1 MTTPAPHSSPRSLR
15 RKVLGPILF
24 VGIAVLLLSF
34 LGAYRVVNIQVEHRL
49 EGQANTLSSAV
60 SSVSGHLGKLSE
72 LQSVV
77 CALAAEPGIKNISVL
92 VGGDSPR
99 IVASSD
105 PSWLGKTPEELPNR
119 RVADDLLAVLDAKVH
134 SCVEIPGSGEFT
146 HIAPLMLVLPEAAGK
161 GPVDAGVL
169 IRLGT
174 GEIRRQVV
182 WSVFIFGGSITAG
195 LLLVFLLAYRL
206 FSRHVLTPLNLVEKQ
221 LADGAPA
228 QELDPGK
235 SAGDQIGSLVQAL
248 KQSFLVRKEQEA
260 ELRESGARF
269 RQLTEGVR
277 DIFWILDPE
286 TRRFRYMSPSC
297 AKLFGYTDKEVMAVP
312 VEETLLPPGEHLE
325 KVRQLIEEGVG
336 AFLLGKIGPDDF
348 LKTEIGNVSKD
359 GSLKWVDIVYSL
371 QRNEETGRVEIWGV
385 SRDMT
390 ERKHNEDALRSSE
403 ARFRGLFEANR
414 DAVLLADTD
423 AHFVD
428 ANPAAVALYGCS
440 GKDELF
446 SVSPA
451 DVAPPLQPCG
461 TPSATIALAN
471 HQRALQGE
479 TLTFEWVLRRVD
491 SGRDVY
497 CEVTLSPVE
506 IDGKRCVLAT
516 LHDLTGRKA
525 AEAALKLSEERHR
538 LVAEHAKD
546 VIWTMELDGTTSYVS
561 PAVEQVRGF
570 TPEECLRH
578 SLEETLIPESRSAA
592 IAYLQ
597 SLQEAVAA
605 GRRPE
610 TYRGEQGYWRK
621 DGSIFWADVIAIPLM
636 RSDGS
641 FVQLLGMSRDI
652 SEHKMMQQVMKD
664 ARDAADAANR
674 AKSEFLAN
682 MSHEIR
688 TPMNAV
694 IGLSNLLRETSSL
707 ETQHKYAD
715 QIHRAGTALLGVLD
729 DVLDYSKIEA
739 GQLQIESAP
748 LRMSEVVHSCKAM
761 FGLQAQTKKIA
772 LGFEVAPSV
781 PSLLMGDPLR
791 LLQVIKN
798 LISNALKFTRHG
810 SITVGVDKAGESSG
824 EVIIKVSVR
833 DTGIGLPPE
842 QLKKIFTAFA
852 QGDVSTTRK
861 YGGTGLGLSIC
872 KRLVELMGGEIG
884 VESVQGEGSTF
895 WFTVRMGRATD
906 EGRARSNEQRGAK
919 TFAELAEIVAP
930 IRGARVLVVDDN
942 VTNCLVAQQYLR
954 KFGLASESVNSGA
967 EAVEKAKEGGFDA
980 ILLDLQ
986 MPEIDGFTAASLIR
1000 EHEAKTGVAGA
1011 LPIIALSAAAMA
1023 KDVEASMASG
1033 MNDHIAKP
1041 IDPLILVKALSRW
1054 IPPRNP
1060 EKDAP
1065 GGGAPSGGAA

>member
-1 MTTPAPHSSPRSLR
+1 MTTPAPHSPRRSLR

-49 EGQANTLSSAV
+49 EGRANTISSALEI
-60 SSVSGHLGKLSE
+60 VSGHLDKISE

-77 CALAAEPGIKNISVL
+77 CALALEPGIKNISVL
-92 VGGDSPR
+92 AGGDSAR

-105 PSWLGKTPEELPNR
+105 PSWLGKSPGDLPDR
-119 RVADDLLAVLDAKVH
+119 RAADDLAAVLDAKMH
-134 SCVEIPGSGEFT
+134 SCVEVPGSGEFT
-146 HIAPLMLVLPEAAGK
+146 HIAPLPLALPEAAGK

-169 IRLGT
+169 IRIGT
-174 GEIRRQVV
+174 GEIRRQVI
-182 WSVFIFGGSITAG
+182 WSVFILGGSITAG
-195 LLLVFLLAYRL
+195 LLLVFFLAYCL
-206 FSRHVLTPLNLVEKQ
+206 FSRHVLRPLNLVEQQ
-221 LADGAPA
+221 LAGGAPA
-228 QELDPGK
+228 QELDAGE
-235 SAGDQIGSLVQAL
+235 SAGDQIGSLVEAL
-248 KQSFLVRKEQEA
+248 KQSFLVRREQQA

-269 RQLTEGVR
+269 RQLTEGMR
-277 DIFWILDPE
+277 DIVWILDPE
-286 TRRFRYMSPSC
+286 ALCFRYISPSC
-297 AKLFGYTDKEVMAVP
+297 VKLYGYTDKELMALP
-312 VEETLLPPGEHLE
+312 ITETLLPPGEHLE
-325 KVRQLIEEGVG
+325 KVRQIIKEGVG
-336 AFLLGKIGPDDF
+336 AFLSGKIGPDDF
-348 LKTEIGNVSKD
+348 LKTEIANSSKD
-359 GSLKWVDIVYSL
+359 GSIKWVDIIYNL

-390 ERKHNEDALRSSE
+390 ERKHNEDSLRSSE
-403 ARFRGLFEANR
+403 AKFRGLFEANR
-414 DAVLLADTD
+414 DGVVLADTA

-428 ANPAAVALYGCS
+428 ANPSAVALYGCS
-440 GKDELF
+440 SKDELLNQ
-446 SVSPA
+446 SPA
-451 DVAPPLQPCG
+451 DMAPPLQPCG

-497 CEVTLSPVE
+497 CEVTLAPITIE
-506 IDGKRCVLAT
+506 GKRSVLAT
-516 LHDLTGRKA
+516 LHDLSESRV

-546 VIWTMELDGTTSYVS
+546 VIWTIELDGTTSYVS
-561 PAVEQVRGF
+561 PAVEHVRGF

-578 SLEETLIPESRSAA
+578 SLEETLIPESRAAA

-621 DGSIFWADVIAIPLM
+621 DGSIFWADVIAIPLL
-636 RSDGS
+636 RADGS

-652 SEHKMMQQVMKD
+652 SEHKMMQQMMKD
-664 ARDAADAANR
+664 ARDAADAANH

-694 IGLSNLLRETSSL
+694 IGLSNLLRESSSL

-761 FGLQAQTKKIA
+761 FGLQAQTKKIG

-781 PSLLMGDPLR
+781 PPLLMGDPLR

-810 SITVGVDKAGESSG
+810 SITVGVDKVGESAG
-824 EVIIKVSVR
+824 GVIIKVSVR
-833 DTGIGLPPE
+833 DTGIGLAPE
-842 QLKKIFTAFA
+842 QQKKIFTAFA

-895 WFTVRMGRATD
+895 WFTARMGKAADESKTRAHD
-906 EGRARSNEQRGAK
+906 QRGAK

-930 IRGARVLVVDDN
+930 IRGARILVVDDN

-986 MPEIDGFTAASLIR
+986 MPDIDGFAAASLIR
-1000 EHEAKTGVAGA
+1000 DHEARTGVAGA

-1023 KDVEASMASG
+1023 RDVEASMASG

-1041 IDPLILVKALSRW
+1041 IDPLILVKALTRW
-1054 IPPRNP
+1054 IAPRNP
-1060 EKDAP
+1060 GKDAP
-1065 GGGAPSGGAA
+1065 GGGSPADSAP